1 MNVLTPYM
9 VNGEQWDWELKTG
22 WFYAGI
28 GLPMVIGMWLIIPET
43 ANRSPAELDELYERK
58 IKPCKCSAHIDHRDA
73 LLTIHFFQGVSRRH
87 RRPRKTCFRWRRSS
101 ILNWLPRGTKERR

>member
-22 WFYAGI
+22 WFYAGL

-43 ANRSPAELDELYERK
+43 SNRSPAELDELYERK
-58 IKPCKCSAHIDHRDA
+58 IKPCKCSAFNRKLYA
-73 LLTIHFFQGVSRRH
+73 SLTRQFLQGASRRH
-87 RRPRKTCFRWRRSS
+87 RRLLRTCSRSRTS
-101 ILNWLPRGTKERR
+101 STLS